1 MPALRTPLA
10 RQLALAAAGVA
21 TLAFATAAHADFVN
35 GAFTA
40 SPDFD
45 GWTHQSYYNPGI
57 ATLPPTT
64 FADLGLTQPG
74 DGPKSAVLGPG
85 SAPRT
90 NNILTWTGNAARVHT
105 DIQSAGDN
113 RRTSSIEQTITVD
126 DPDVDADGKVHVY
139 FSAAPVLEDP
149 GHPDDEQPYFFIELT
164 NETTGQSL
172 WHTFN
177 FAGEAGVSW
186 QSGAG
191 ENKFT
196 DWQAFDVALS
206 AGQLAVGD
214 KLKFKAVAAGC
225 QQTGHTGAVYLQD
238 IRTQKVVDRASL
250 WITAQ
255 GPAQACHQAGGTTN
269 VTYTFTYENNGNEKM
284 TGVTAE
290 LVMPQVND
298 SPAVDA
304 EFVGITNPSGG
315 TCAAPAS
322 PGDPATCDLGDLDAG
337 DSGTFTMTVRIPA
350 SATGNTLVNGNFS
363 ISGTDAASGTLTQL
377 GNIVRTD
384 LDCPVEVTPVPTLG
398 EWALLLMAGLMAALG
413 VFTMRRRMH

>member
-21 TLAFATAAHADFVN
+21 TLAFATAAHADFAN
-35 GAFTA
+35 GGFASGDFT
-40 SPDFD
+40 S
-45 GWTHQSYYNPGI
+45 WTEDSYLNPGI
-57 ATLPPTT
+57 ATLPPLT
-64 FADLGLTQPG
+64 FTDLGLTQPG
-74 DGPKSAVLGPG
+74 TGPLSAVLAAG
-85 SAPRT
+85 SAAST
-90 NNILTWTGNAARVHT
+90 NNALTWTGNAARVHVDT
-105 DIQSAGDN
+105 GAGTG
-113 RRTSSIEQTITVD
+113 RRTSSIEQAITVAGT
-126 DPDVDADGKVHVY
+126 DVGTDGKVHVY

-172 WHTFN
+172 WRTFN

-186 QSGAG
+186 QNGAG
-191 ENKFT
+191 QNKFT
-196 DWQAFDVALS
+196 DWQAFDIALNP
-206 AGQLAVGD
+206 GDLAVGQT
-214 KLKFKAVAAGC
+214 LKFKAVAAGC
-225 QQTGHTGAVYLQD
+225 EQTGHTGAVYLQD

-269 VTYTFTYENNGNEKM
+269 VTYTFTYENNGNQAM
-284 TGVTAE
+284 TDVTAE

-304 EFVGITNPSGG
+304 EFVSITSPSGG
-315 TCAAPAS
+315 TCTAPAN
-322 PGDPATCDLGDLDAG
+322 PGDPATCDLGDLDEG

-363 ISGTDAASGTLTQL
+363 ISGTDTASGTLTQL

-384 LDCPVEVTPVPTLG
+384 LDCPVVVTPVPTLG